1 MTTRQIFYR
10 TFIPSRG
17 VVHND
22 RGGARIKERENVKD
36 CQGNKREVK
45 GREMG
50 LGNGQRA
57 EEIGK
62 RFK

>member
-1 MTTRQIFYR
+1 
-10 TFIPSRG
+10 
-17 VVHND
+17 VHND

-50 LGNGQRA
+50 LRNGQKA